1 MNDDP
6 LLLDAWMQD
15 AIELAHR
22 GRFEVEP
29 NPRVGCLLLQDGVVV
44 ARGWHEFYGGRHAE
58 AMALDEARAK
68 GARPD
73 TAVVTLEPCCTP
85 KGQDGK
91 KTDPCAQ
98 ALVRAGIRR
107 VLIGSVDPDPRH
119 RRHGIAVLEQA
130 GLEVIDGIGARACE
144 QLYEPFRRALQLE
157 RPWMLCKWAMTLDG
171 KTAAPTGEARWIS
184 GAEARKKTHELRA
197 RCDGVMVGFRTAQID
212 DPELT
217 VRHVEGKQPVRIV
230 VDPLAEID
238 DDSNL
243 VRTAKK
249 MPTWLLV
256 SEDVDPLRAGMLAD
270 HGVTVIHVPSAE
282 GPRRLHLGHAFQ
294 ELRRRGL
301 RRVLVEGGGG
311 LVAQMFAWN
320 AVDQVLAFVA
330 PKIIGGRFAPT
341 PVAGEGRPFM
351 AEAWRLVDVQHEV
364 YGPDLAI
371 SGFVAGA

>member
-1 MNDDP
+1 MNFDA
-6 LLLDAWMQD
+6 LMQEALD
-15 AIELAHR
+15 LAQL
-22 GRFEVEP
+22 GRCEVEP
-29 NPRVGCLLLQDGVVV
+29 NPRVGCLLLRDGEIV
-44 ARGWHEFYGGRHAE
+44 ARGHHEFFGGQHAE
-58 AMALDEARAK
+58 AMALAQAAAL
-68 GARPD
+68 GVQAD
-73 TAVVTLEPCCTP
+73 TAIVTLEPCCTE

-91 KTDPCAQ
+91 KTAPCAQ
-98 ALVRAGIRR
+98 ALVAAGIRR
-107 VLIGSVDPDPRH
+107 VIIGACDPDPRH
-119 RRHGIAVLEQA
+119 RRKGIALLEAAGIEVL
-130 GLEVIDGIGARACE
+130 DGVGASQCDA
-144 QLYEPFRRALQLE
+144 LYAPFRRALELT

-184 GAEARKKTHELRA
+184 GPEARKKTHELRA

-230 VDPLAEID
+230 VDPLGEID

-243 VRTAKK
+243 VRTAQKA
-249 MPTWLLV
+249 PTWLLA
-256 SEDVDPLRAGMLAD
+256 SEDVNPLRSGRLAD
-270 HGVTVIHVPSAE
+270 LGVTVIHVPTAE
-282 GPRRLHLGHAFQ
+282 GPRRLHLGHAFA
-294 ELRRRGL
+294 ELKRRGL

-351 AEAWRLVDVQHEV
+351 AEAWRLGDVRYEV
-364 YGPDLAI
+364 FGQDLAI
-371 SGFVAGA
+371 SGFVG